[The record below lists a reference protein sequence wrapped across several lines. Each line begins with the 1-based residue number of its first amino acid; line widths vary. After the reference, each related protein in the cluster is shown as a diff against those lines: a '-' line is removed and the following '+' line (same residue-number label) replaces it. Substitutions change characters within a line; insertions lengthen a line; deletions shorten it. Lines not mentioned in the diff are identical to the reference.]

1 MDLAAVVGNII
12 NTFLPTKIRTD
23 HLDFLKPGSKDLQ
36 GLADSVV
43 DRLAPLKI
51 VSFYE
56 TEPEHTIR
64 SSTLLSQIIVEK
76 ASATLLVPG
85 EEIIPLHSTHRDM
98 CRFPDSDNTEFKR
111 VLNAIQGIAAHAAG
125 GPRTGHRTSR
135 NSFQKSKY
143 TPRLVSPMAC
153 ILVTILTWRLTSLG
167 RPDKGLCDA
176 VQQI

>member
-56 TEPEHTIR
+56 TEPEPTIR
-64 SSTLLSQIIVEK
+64 SSSLLGQIIVEK
-76 ASATLLVPG
+76 ASATLLIPG

-98 CRFPDSDNTEFKR
+98 CRFPDCDDTEFRR
-111 VLNAIQGIAAHAAG
+111 VLNAIRGIAAHATE
-125 GPRTGHRTSR
+125 GPRTGHRTST
-135 NSFQKSKY
+135 NSFQKSEY
-143 TPRLVSPMAC
+143 TPRLVICMPY
-153 ILVTILTWRLTSLG
+153 ILVTVLT
-167 RPDKGLCDA
+167 
-176 VQQI
+176 